1 MDEENAAAAK
11 LQSVKRG
18 QYARSGASEPS
29 AHGHA
34 RRCEESS
41 EGASS
46 SACAC
51 GSAPVLALTLAHD
64 LPAAF
69 RRAARAQVK
78 QMRAEE
84 NAAASKLQSVKRGKD
99 ARDQVRAQREA
110 AAAAAQAAAEAAEAE
125 ASARLGAG
133 AKGYIQR
140 KKQKKE
146 REEIAAASTRIQAA
160 RRGKEARKE
169 AAALAQRRKDD
180 PVYQAEEYLKQH
192 KLLELF
198 DLLSQKLVSERP
210 SDPRA
215 YLIAELAKLKETK
228 TPSSPMNFF
237 SGQDIETLYSMYDVS
252 GRGLTRTQCMEAF
265 EALGVRVT
273 MPPQSREGELFD
285 KTAFMS
291 LLPKH

>member
-99 ARDQVRAQREA
+99 ARDQVRARREA
-110 AAAAAQAAAEAAEAE
+110 AAAEAEAAAEAAEAE

-146 REEIAAASTRIQAA
+146 REEIA
-160 RRGKEARKE
+160 
-169 AAALAQRRKDD
+169 
-180 PVYQAEEYLKQH
+180 H

-252 GRGLTRTQCMEAF
+252 GRGLTRTQCIEALD
-265 EALGVRVT
+265 ALGVRVT